1 MLSTLLKRASI
12 GGAFALALLGLS
24 GCDSKPQF
32 NSTDITGASLT
43 APFELKDLEG
53 QTRTLASYKGKVVA
67 IFFGY
72 THCPDVCPTTL
83 AEWAQ
88 VKQKLGSKGDK
99 LKVLFVSVDPERD
112 TPELLKQYVPKFD
125 PSFDALTGS
134 EDQLKPLLAGLKV
147 YAAKVPQGDKPG
159 DYLMDHTASSY
170 VFDQTGAIRLLVRY
184 NTPVKDIASDVEQII
199 DGK

>member
-1 MLSTLLKRASI
+1 MLKTLLRRACTT
-12 GGAFALALLGLS
+12 GALAVALLALAS
-24 GCDSKPQF
+24 CDSKPEF
-32 NSTDITGASLT
+32 KSTDITGASLS

-67 IFFGY
+67 MFFGY

-99 LKVLFVSVDPERD
+99 LQVLFVSVDPERD

-125 PSFDALTGS
+125 PSFDALTGT

-147 YAAKVPQGDKPG
+147 YAAKVQQSDKPG
-159 DYLMDHTASSY
+159 DYLMDHSASSY

-184 NTPVKDIASDVEQII
+184 NTPAKDVASDVEQIL